1 MAKFEALN
9 YDRIWS
15 DLIQLRYK
23 MQFQQFIGKTIKS
36 IDESCVNCIRIVFT
50 DGTHETIWAEC
61 GSGNFDIPFFVV
73 ESQVY

>member
-1 MAKFEALN
+1 
-9 YDRIWS
+9 
-15 DLIQLRYK
+15 

-36 IDESCVNCIRIVFT
+36 IDESCVNCIKIVFT